1 MYDNAY
7 LIIVKREINEIIY
20 ANFLAPRKYSK
31 TWDFCEYFSATL
43 LSLNLWTLFHEF
55 QCGVNVQ
62 DSFGISEEWGQL
74 SSSCVTWANVLVSQN
89 LPF

>member
-1 MYDNAY
+1 MQSFWH
-7 LIIVKREINEIIY
+7 LESTQKIRIIVN
-20 ANFLAPRKYSK
+20 LLVQS
-31 TWDFCEYFSATL
+31 L
-43 LSLNLWTLFHEF
+43 LSLNLWTLFREF

>member
-1 MYDNAY
+1 MYNNAY
-7 LIIVKREINEIIY
+7 LITVKREINEIIY
-20 ANFLAPRKYSK
+20 ANVLAPRRYSK
-31 TWDFCEYFSATL
+31 IFCEFLVQSL
-43 LSLNLWTLFHEF
+43 LSLNLWPLFREF

-74 SSSCVTWANVLVSQN
+74 SSSCVTCENVLVSQN